1 LGILRVGLFPSF
13 FYRKDRAS
21 GELSGI
27 GIAVAR
33 ALADRIGVTLTCA
46 ECPSPPR
53 VVDALSVGAADV
65 ALLGIDPARAAAVE
79 FTPPLIAADFSY
91 LVPEG
96 SGIHAVAD
104 ADRRGTRIALVRHHA
119 MDTSL
124 RDKLAHAVRVYAD
137 TPDDAFEL
145 FRRGEA
151 DVLAGI
157 RPGLLNY
164 ARQLPATRVLPDRYG
179 RNVIALAVR
188 KGAAAWL
195 DYVTEFV
202 GQAKAD
208 GTIERAIAHAGLGG
222 VEVA

>member
-119 MDTSL
+119 MDTNL
-124 RDKLAHAVRVYAD
+124 RDN
-137 TPDDAFEL
+137 
-145 FRRGEA
+145 
-151 DVLAGI
+151 VLAGI